1 MKITVIG
8 ASGNVGSAA
17 AFYVATQGIA
27 DEIVMI
33 DPPRP
38 DVLQQYVSDL
48 AAAVSHQDV
57 LVRAGLDEDMKDSD
71 IIINAAGRGP
81 SGALKSRLEVLPQ
94 NVPIVKNICASIR
107 RYCPEA
113 AVIIAS
119 NPVDP
124 LNFAMYLCSGLDRHQ
139 LIGYSANDSIRFRAL
154 MATALG
160 VKTSRVEAFVI
171 GEHGESQVPLFS
183 SVRVDGKRVD
193 ISEDTKRKIREQVA
207 SIHSELEE
215 QRVATGRTAA
225 WTTSIGLAALCRAIA
240 SGVARVYPCSIN
252 LDGEY
257 GVHKMSM
264 SVPVVLGKAGVR
276 DILEWELAPDE
287 RELLQKSVDNLAP
300 AMRYVEEF
308 LGMTRNQ
315 ESSS

>member
-17 AFYVATQGIA
+17 AFYVATQGVA

-38 DVLQQYVSDL
+38 DVLAQYVSDL
-48 AAAVSHQDV
+48 STAVSHQDV
-57 LVRAGLDEDMKDSD
+57 LVRAGVDEDMKDSD
-71 IIINAAGRGP
+71 IVINAAGRGTA
-81 SGALKSRLEVLPQ
+81 GAIKSRLEVLPQ
-94 NVPIVKNICASIR
+94 NLPIVKSICANIR

-119 NPVDP
+119 NPVCP
-124 LNFAMYLCSGLDRHQ
+124 LNYAMHLCSGLDRHQ

-154 MATALG
+154 MAGALG
-160 VKTSRVEAFVI
+160 VKASRVEAFVI

-183 SVRVDGKRVD
+183 SVRVDGKKVD
-193 ISEDTKRKIREQVA
+193 ISEDIKRKIREQVA
-207 SIHSELEE
+207 HIHGELEE
-215 QRVATGRTAA
+215 QRIATGRTAA
-225 WTTSIGLAALCRAIA
+225 WTTSVGLAALCRAIA
-240 SGVARVYPCSIN
+240 TGAARVYPCSVN

-257 GVHKMSM
+257 GIHKMSM

-287 RELLQKSVDNLAP
+287 RELLQKSIDTLTP

-308 LGMTRNQ
+308 LGMKK
-315 ESSS
+315 SGDK

>member
-1 MKITVIG
+1 MKIAIIG
-8 ASGNVGSAA
+8 ASGNIGSAA
-17 AFYVATQGIA
+17 AFAIASQAIA

-38 DVLQQYVSDL
+38 DALKQHVSDL
-48 AAAVSHQDV
+48 TAAVSHQDV
-57 LVRAGLDEDMKDSD
+57 LVRVGVDKDMKDSD
-71 IIINAAGRGP
+71 IVINAAGVGP
-81 SGALKSRLEVLPQ
+81 SGIIKSRLDLLPQ
-94 NVPIVKNICASIR
+94 NIPIIKSICYNIREC
-107 RYCPEA
+107 CPDA

-119 NPVDP
+119 NPVCP
-124 LNFAMYLCSGLDRHQ
+124 LNYAMYLCSGLDRHQ
-139 LIGYSANDSIRFRAL
+139 LIGYSANDSIRFRLL
-154 MATALG
+154 MAQALG

-183 SVRVDGKRVD
+183 SVRVDGKKVD
-193 ISEDTKRKIREQVA
+193 ISEETKRKVREQVA
-207 SIHSELEE
+207 KLHAGLEE

-225 WTTSIGLAALCRAIA
+225 WTTSVGIAALCRAIA
-240 SGVARVYPCSIN
+240 SGAARVYPCSVN

-257 GVHKMSM
+257 GVRSMSM

-287 RELLQKSVDNLAP
+287 KELLQKSVEALDP

-308 LGMTRNQ
+308 LGMNQ
-315 ESSS
+315 SG